1 MLCQFNLNIVFLD
14 PKDDKKALL
23 AAAHS
28 GISGATVLYGLG
40 TNASKLLSL
49 LGIDQL
55 RKEIM
60 LLVAHESATD
70 TFHKELYK
78 ALELDKHGHGL
89 VVTAP
94 LNRVLGLKELNE
106 ECWKGDGNMD
116 YELITII
123 VDNGLADDIVAAARK
138 GGAKGA
144 TTLRGHGTASSKAA
158 KFFNLEIEPEK
169 KIVLIVAP
177 SDQVEVIISSVRAAH
192 EFEGP
197 NSGVLFS
204 MDLSKVTGLFKGE
217 YKGLPG
223 SR

>member
-1 MLCQFNLNIVFLD
+1 MACQFNLNIVFLD

-23 AAAHS
+23 AAAHA

-40 TNASKLLSL
+40 TNASKILAL

-60 LLVAHESATD
+60 LLVAHESVTD
-70 TFHKELYK
+70 TFHDELHK

-89 VVTAP
+89 VVTTP
-94 LNRVLGLKELNE
+94 LSRVLGLKELNG
-106 ECWKGDGNMD
+106 ECWKGDGKMD

-123 VDNGLADDIVAAARK
+123 VDIGRADDIVAAAHK

-144 TTLRGHGTASSKAA
+144 TTLHGHGTASDKAA

-169 KIVLIVAP
+169 EIVLIVAP
-177 SDQVEVIISSVRAAH
+177 SDQVENIINAVQAVH

-197 NSGVLFS
+197 NSGVIFS
-204 MDLSKVTGLFKGE
+204 MNLERVTGLFKGE
-217 YKGLPG
+217 LK
-223 SR
+223 